1 MAILSENMT
10 NITDLI
16 LPDGRKFAKSVIP
29 EGWSVKT
36 ERQDMYNSID
46 KPFTLSVLYTDG
58 KDTILVR
65 TGEKYLDILQSFN
78 ALVDAFSPGKQSKLM
93 PMNMFRQMTPEA
105 YLDEA
110 AIRTYRGVQ
119 LTPQAISNLPSVFGS
134 HPEFMRQML
143 ETKYGFQRGWDLSF
157 TNPVAEP
164 VLTGLEYKSL
174 LKKYTFNTDG
184 IFLFGVDT
192 NAMHYENRSTGGG
205 YAGGLVSG
213 LFSRG
218 KGVYTV
224 WGSEIIFALITK
236 AERETKST
244 KAFLEVVESFI
255 LDTSVQQEIFTLAN
269 HWNQQVYNQ
278 QQAANAMAVNLRR
291 QNMMNQARLTQT
303 LTDNANQMNAMI
315 MDSWEKRSV
324 SMDHISSMQQEATMG
339 VNSYIRT
346 DGSTV
351 QHSVTSD
358 HVFENKYG
366 DTVGVSGYSE
376 DFRTSLNWV
385 EIHRK

>member
-1 MAILSENMT
+1 M
-10 NITDLI
+10 
-16 LPDGRKFAKSVIP
+16 
-29 EGWSVKT
+29 
-36 ERQDMYNSID
+36 
-46 KPFTLSVLYTDG
+46 
-58 KDTILVR
+58 
-65 TGEKYLDILQSFN
+65 
-78 ALVDAFSPGKQSKLM
+78 
-93 PMNMFRQMTPEA
+93 
-105 YLDEA
+105 
-110 AIRTYRGVQ
+110 
-119 LTPQAISNLPSVFGS
+119 
-134 HPEFMRQML
+134 
-143 ETKYGFQRGWDLSF
+143 
-157 TNPVAEP
+157 
-164 VLTGLEYKSL
+164 
-174 LKKYTFNTDG
+174 
-184 IFLFGVDT
+184 
-192 NAMHYENRSTGGG
+192 
-205 YAGGLVSG
+205 
-213 LFSRG
+213 
-218 KGVYTV
+218 
-224 WGSEIIFALITK
+224 ITK